1 MPKPY
6 TLAAGAA
13 LTLGVCNVTLAYS
26 GDFDMG
32 STTLPVIMQFDAG
45 QTSTAAPTTS
55 TTPSRATTTDGEAS
69 QPALPKHVELKPARD
84 EFQCYFDRHY
94 RAHLVLDAAA
104 HRLFEV
110 E

>member
-1 MPKPY
+1 MPTLY

-13 LTLGVCNVTLAYS
+13 LTFAVCGVTLAYS
-26 GDFDMG
+26 GDFDLG
-32 STTLPVIMQFDAG
+32 SPAPPVMMQFDAG
-45 QTSTAAPTTS
+45 HTSTAAPTTS
-55 TTPSRATTTDGEAS
+55 TTPSRSATTDDEAS
-69 QPALPKHVELKPARD
+69 QPVPPKYVGPKPARD
-84 EFQCYFDRHY
+84 EFQRYFDRHY